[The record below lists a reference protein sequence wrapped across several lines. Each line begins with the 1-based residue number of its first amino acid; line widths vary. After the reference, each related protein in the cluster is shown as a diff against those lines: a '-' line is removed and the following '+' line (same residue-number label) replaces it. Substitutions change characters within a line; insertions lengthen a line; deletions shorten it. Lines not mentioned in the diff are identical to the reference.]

1 MAMGDGLRILEPG
14 ITGGT
19 GGRFLMHLMA
29 LLLSDLEATAT
40 VKAAGGTS

>member
-1 MAMGDGLRILEPG
+1 
-14 ITGGT
+14 
-19 GGRFLMHLMA
+19 MHLMA